1 MDRTEFL
8 RFRRSFDRVLR
19 QILLDLEFFIE
30 DLSGINVYAV
40 THRLKT
46 FESALEKSQRLN
58 KLKIEKM
65 QDIAGIRI
73 VVATLDEIDVIVR
86 FFSRKA
92 DSKDLIIKSD
102 KVISRKDGYRARH
115 LVLEFSAHYSRSI
128 YPAFVEV
135 QILTLLQNTFNY
147 ISRAW
152 IYKANRELTDEWH
165 SNFQKLSIDLA
176 EIDQRIA
183 QLQKQVI
190 DSSVSSAPDDPLTP
204 FSYQQI
210 VMETFKETIQI
221 NDAVDDI
228 NLLIDVGCD
237 TNGKLQSF
245 FGRDDILQMR
255 EQIMTIESPVG
266 KAFAKSIVTEMPV
279 YEFYVTFGIRVEATQ
294 ELIQKLNQ
302 FEVKNEENLSLSS
315 LSLFLD
321 TLESLR

>member
-1 MDRTEFL
+1 M
-8 RFRRSFDRVLR
+8 
-19 QILLDLEFFIE
+19 
-30 DLSGINVYAV
+30 
-40 THRLKT
+40 
-46 FESALEKSQRLN
+46 
-58 KLKIEKM
+58 
-65 QDIAGIRI
+65 
-73 VVATLDEIDVIVR
+73 
-86 FFSRKA
+86 
-92 DSKDLIIKSD
+92 
-102 KVISRKDGYRARH
+102 
-115 LVLEFSAHYSRSI
+115 EFSGHYSRSI

-190 DSSVSSAPDDPLTP
+190 GSSVSSAPDDPLTP

-210 VMETFKETIQI
+210 VMEIFKETIQI

-237 TNGKLQSF
+237 TNGKLQNF

-255 EQIMTIESPVG
+255 EQIMTIESPTG

-279 YEFYVTFGIRVEATQ
+279 YQFYVTFGIRVEATQ

-302 FEVKNEENLSLSS
+302 FEIKNEENLSLSS